1 MKALAPKQVMF
12 AIVAA
17 LTLAGAPG
25 VSWAQEKKDDS
36 KRSAPT
42 MDETTGKRL
51 NEAIELLNANKYN
64 EAAAV
69 LGKLNLEKLSPYE
82 RSRLAQIQASIAH
95 AKEDFDGARKYLQEA
110 MAAGGLNE
118 QEVIQIKYQIAQ
130 LYMAQERWKEGAAA
144 LEEWFKSAP
153 SPNSS
158 AYYLLA
164 VAYYQLED
172 FNRALAPAAKAVEM
186 SEKPQESWLQLL
198 LAIYL
203 QKEDYKSAIP
213 ILLKMVAA
221 APDKKTYWLQL
232 SSVYGQLENYAQ
244 SLAML
249 ELAYAGG
256 LLTEDSEYRRLSDL
270 LVFSDIPYRGAKV
283 LEDAISQKKVTA
295 DSKAYEKL
303 ANAWIAAREYEKSI
317 APLRRA
323 AETSGNGDL
332 FVRLGEVQVQRR
344 EWNGAIEAVRLGIE
358 KGGLKDV
365 GNAQLLM
372 GIAYYSQSKPREAR
386 DWFVRASQSAK
397 HRQNASQ
404 YIQAIDTAM

>member
-1 MKALAPKQVMF
+1 MTTRAPIQTLLAVVTALVL
-12 AIVAA
+12 VASP
-17 LTLAGAPG
+17 GA
-25 VSWAQEKKDDS
+25 SLAQEKKDEG

-42 MDETTGKRL
+42 MDETTGKRM

-69 LGKLNLEKLSPYE
+69 LAKLNIEKLSPYE
-82 RSRLAQIQASIAH
+82 QSRLAQIQASIAH
-95 AKEDFDGARKYLQEA
+95 AKEDFDGARKFLNQA
-110 MAAGGLNE
+110 ISAGGLNE

-144 LEEWFKSAP
+144 LEEWFRSA
-153 SPNSS
+153 STPNSA

-172 FNRALAPAAKAVEM
+172 FNKALPPAQKAVEL

-203 QKEDYKSAIP
+203 QKEDYKSAVP
-213 ILLKMVAA
+213 ILQKVIVAA
-221 APDKKTYWLQL
+221 PEKKAYWIQL
-232 SSVYGQLENYAQ
+232 SSVYGQMENYEM
-244 SLAML
+244 SLAIL
-249 ELAYAGG
+249 ELTHAAG

-270 LVFSDIPYRGAKV
+270 LVFTDVPYRGARV
-283 LEDAISQKKVTA
+283 LEDAIAQKKVAA

-323 AETSGNGDL
+323 AETAGTGDL

-344 EWNGAIEAVRLGIE
+344 EWDGAVEAIRLGID
-358 KGGLKDV
+358 KGGLKDT

-372 GIAYYSQSKPREAR
+372 GIALYSDGKPREAR
-386 DWFVRASQSAK
+386 EWFVRASQSAK
-397 HRQNASQ
+397 HRQDANQ
-404 YIQAIDTAM
+404 YIQAIDTAL